1 MRSRLASRA
10 ILTVLLAAVVAGCA
24 TGRAFSRGQEAA
36 SAGDWDAAVGYYR
49 QALQDDPDRP
59 DYKIALERAMIAAA
73 QMYLTRAREFEA
85 ANQPEE
91 ALRAYRKALEFEPG
105 NRQLAQRAGE
115 IERMLR
121 DRLEANAPRPEIEKL
136 REEARRQSAEP
147 ILSPTSRDPLGI
159 HFNNAS
165 IRDIL
170 NFIGNATGINV
181 TYDRDFQ
188 DRSITLDLEG
198 VTLEQALEQIMVANQ
213 LFYKVLNERTIIVAA
228 DTTQK
233 RTQYE
238 DQVIRTFFISHADAT
253 DIATM
258 LTGIVRVAGVPIQ
271 PTIVPNKTTNTITVR
286 ATSSAVQIIERMI
299 AANDKPRAEVL
310 IDVQILEVNR
320 ERAKQYGLN
329 LTEYAIGGIF
339 SPEVAPGGGGG
350 GGETPTTGGGV
361 SPGNV
366 SSPPPFNLNTIST
379 GVSTA
384 DFYLAVPAAV
394 MRFLE
399 SDSTTKSLAKPQLR
413 GAEGQK
419 LTLNLGED
427 VPVPSTTFTPIAG
440 GGAASQPLTSF
451 AYRTVGVIV
460 EMTPRVTYEGEIILD
475 LSVESSAQGQGSNI
489 AGQNLPSFLS
499 RKVVTRLRL
508 RDGESNLLAGLL
520 REDERRSLRG
530 FPGILRLPVVKQL
543 FSSND
548 EQIRTSDIVMLLT
561 PRIIRTHEL
570 TAQDLSP
577 IYIGTQSNMALGGPT
592 PVLGEPRPEQPDAG
606 AQGAAAAPAQ
616 PPGTPPGAPIQPGP
630 LGVPVQVPPGSS
642 PIPGTVPAPPAEQKP
657 TAGAVTIFPPVDPA
671 APAAQPATPA
681 PNPFGTPATPP
692 APAPAPA
699 APGAPQPSPD
709 APAAVAEGTARVTL
723 SPPSEMRAGGGP
735 YTVPI
740 SISGASRLSAIT
752 ISITFNPALL
762 RVRTI
767 SEGTFMRQGNVTPT
781 FTQQVDAAAGRI
793 DIAIV
798 RPDDKVGASTA
809 GLLAAIVFEPVSAG
823 TGSLAITGSA
833 TSATGGAATIEFQ
846 PAGVVVR

>member
-1 MRSRLASRA
+1 MRSRLVSKA
-10 ILTVLLAAVVAGCA
+10 TVVLLLAAVVAGCA

-36 SAGDWDAAVGYYR
+36 KAGDWDAAVGFYR

-73 QMYLTRAREFEA
+73 QMYVTRAREFEA
-85 ANQPEE
+85 ADQPEE

-105 NRQLAQRAGE
+105 NRPLAQRAGE

-121 DRLEANAPRPEIEKL
+121 DRLEASVPRPEIEKL
-136 REEARRQSAEP
+136 REQARRESAEP

-159 HFNNAS
+159 HFNNAN

-170 NFIGNATGINV
+170 NFIGNATGINI

-188 DRSITLDLEG
+188 DRNITLDLEG
-198 VTLEQALEQIMVANQ
+198 VTLEQALQQIMIANQ

-233 RTQYE
+233 RTLYE
-238 DQVIRTFFISHADAT
+238 DQVIQTFFISHADAME
-253 DIATM
+253 IATM
-258 LTGIVRVAGVPIQ
+258 LGGIVRVAGVPIQ
-271 PTIVPNKTTNTITVR
+271 PTVVPNKTNNTITVR
-286 ATSSAVQIIERMI
+286 GTASAVQIIERII
-299 AANDKPRAEVL
+299 AANDRPRAEIIV
-310 IDVQILEVNR
+310 DVQILEVNR

-350 GGETPTTGGGV
+350 DTPSAGTPPSGV
-361 SPGNV
+361 G
-366 SSPPPFNLNTIST
+366 SPPPFNLNTIST
-379 GVSTA
+379 GISAA
-384 DFYLAVPAAV
+384 DFYLAVPAAI

-399 SDSTTKSLAKPQLR
+399 TDSTTKTLAKPQLR

-419 LTLNLGED
+419 LSVNLGED

-440 GGAASQPLTSF
+440 GGSASQPLTSF

-475 LSVESSAQGQGSNI
+475 LSVESSAQGQGTNI

-499 RKVVTRLRL
+499 RKVVTKLRL

-543 FSSND
+543 FSGND

-570 TAQDLSP
+570 TAADLSP
-577 IYIGTQSNMALGGPT
+577 IYIGTQSNMNLGGPT
-592 PVLGEPRPEQPDAG
+592 PVLGEPGPEPPPPAP
-606 AQGAAAAPAQ
+606 AAAAPAVPQ
-616 PPGTPPGAPIQPGP
+616 PGTPFGPVIQPGIQ
-630 LGVPVQVPPGSS
+630 GVPVQVPPGSS
-642 PIPGTVPAPPAEQKP
+642 PIPGTVPTPQPATPPTPQS
-657 TAGAVTIFPPVDPA
+657 GVTIFQPVEPTPPA
-671 APAAQPATPA
+671 AQPDPAAQPA
-681 PNPFGTPATPP
+681 NPFGVPAPPPAAAPAPAPGAPPATPP
-692 APAPAPA
+692 AA
-699 APGAPQPSPD
+699 A
-709 APAAVAEGTARVTL
+709 AAVSTARVTL
-723 SPPSEMRAGGGP
+723 TAPSEMRVDGGP

-740 SISGASRLSAIT
+740 SISGASRLTGIT
-752 ISITFNPALL
+752 ISIMFNPALL
-762 RVRTI
+762 RVRTV
-767 SEGTFMRQGNVTPT
+767 SEGAIMRQGNVTPT

-798 RPDDKVGASTA
+798 RPGDTVGVSTA
-809 GLLAAIVFEPVSAG
+809 GLLAAVLFEPVAAG
-823 TGSLAITGSA
+823 TGTLTVTGSGSLATGD
-833 TSATGGAATIEFQ
+833 AASIEFL